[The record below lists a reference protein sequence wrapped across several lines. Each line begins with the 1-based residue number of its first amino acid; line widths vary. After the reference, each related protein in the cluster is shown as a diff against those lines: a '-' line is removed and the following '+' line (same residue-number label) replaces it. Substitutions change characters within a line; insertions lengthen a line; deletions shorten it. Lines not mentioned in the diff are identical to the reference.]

1 MESEYLQVFQGF
13 RVLVREFDKFEPLEF
28 DICKLIGGLLVLVL
42 CSTLL
47 FSLFPMEVAPTR
59 LSLHAW
65 LKTES

>member
-47 FSLFPMEVAPTR
+47 FSLFPMEVGSNPAVV
-59 LSLHAW
+59 ACVA
-65 LKTES
+65 EN